1 MRPVVRIPGSDMD
14 FASILGFV
22 GGVGILA
29 LLIHEGGGMERYYSS
44 HAVIVIFGGALAA
57 TLIRFEMGAF
67 LTSFPTA
74 IKTCFGIGGG
84 HSNPRDLISEIADM
98 AQIVRKSGPVGLD
111 KATPHDAFL
120 AKGVRYVADGFDE
133 NFIRETLE
141 RERDLNLHRLEM
153 AAKVFRGIGDCA
165 PAFGMIGTL
174 IGMVQMFAEMS
185 DPSKLG
191 TFMAIALLATL
202 YGAVMANFFFLPIA
216 DKITIKFNHD
226 ELNQTLVI
234 DGVLQLRAAKSPAVI
249 KEMLLAYL
257 PEKHR
262 ADLIEAA

>member
-1 MRPVVRIPGSDMD
+1 MD
-14 FASILGFV
+14 FATIIGFV
-22 GGVGILA
+22 FGTGVLA
-29 LLIHEGGGMERYYSS
+29 YLIHHGGGLERYYSE
-44 HAVIVIFGGALAA
+44 HAVIVIFGGAFAA
-57 TLIRFEMGAF
+57 TLLRFELGAI
-67 LTSFPTA
+67 LSSFPTA
-74 IKTCFGIGGG
+74 IKTCLKGA
-84 HSNPRDLISEIADM
+84 HANPRDLITEIADM

-191 TFMAIALLATL
+191 VFMAIALLATL
-202 YGAVMANFFFLPIA
+202 YGAVVANFFFLPIA
-216 DKITIKFNHD
+216 DKLTIKFNHD

-262 ADLIEAA
+262 AELAEAA

>member
-1 MRPVVRIPGSDMD
+1 MD
-14 FASILGFV
+14 FATILGFV
-22 GGVGILA
+22 GGVGVLGF
-29 LLIHEGGGMERYYSS
+29 LIHEGGGLERYYSE
-44 HAVIVIFGGALAA
+44 HAVIVIFGGAITA
-57 TLIRFEMGAF
+57 TLLRFEMSAF
-67 LTSFPTA
+67 LSSFPTA
-74 IKTCFGIGGG
+74 IKTVLGLGGA
-84 HSNPRDLISEIADM
+84 HANPRDLIAEIAEL
-98 AQIVRKSGPVGLD
+98 ANIVRKSGPVGLD

-141 RERDLNLHRLEM
+141 KERDLNLHRLEM

-202 YGAVMANFFFLPIA
+202 YGAVVANFFFLPIA

-234 DGVLQLRAAKSPAVI
+234 DGVLQLRASKSPAVI

-262 ADLIEAA
+262 ADLLEAA

>member
-1 MRPVVRIPGSDMD
+1 MD
-14 FASILGFV
+14 IASIIGFV
-22 GGVGILA
+22 GGVGVLGF
-29 LLIHEGGGMERYYSS
+29 LIYDGGGVERYWSS
-44 HAVIVIFGGALAA
+44 HAAIVIFGGAVTA
-57 TLIRFEMGAF
+57 TLIRFEMSAF
-67 LTSFPTA
+67 LGSFPTA
-74 IKTCFGIGGG
+74 IKTCFGGG
-84 HSNPRDLISEIADM
+84 HSSPRDLIAEIAEM
-98 AQIVRKSGPVGLD
+98 AAIVRKSGPVGLD
-111 KATPHDAFL
+111 KATPHDKFL
-120 AKGVRYVADGFDE
+120 AQGVRYVADGFDE
-133 NFIRETLE
+133 AFIRETLE

-202 YGAVMANFFFLPIA
+202 YGAAVANFFFLPIA
-216 DKITIKFNHD
+216 DKITIKFGHE

-234 DGVLQLRAAKSPAVI
+234 DGVLSLRQGKSPAVV

-262 ADLIEAA
+262 AELVEAAA

>member
-1 MRPVVRIPGSDMD
+1 MD
-14 FASILGFV
+14 IATIIGFFGGIGV
-22 GGVGILA
+22 LAFLIHDGGGVD
-29 LLIHEGGGMERYYSS
+29 RYYSS
-44 HAVIVIFGGALAA
+44 HAVIVIFGGAITA
-57 TLIRFEMGAF
+57 TLLRFEMSAF
-67 LTSFPTA
+67 LSAFPTA
-74 IKTCFGIGGG
+74 LKTCFGFGGS
-84 HSNPRDLISEIADM
+84 HSNPRDLIAEIAEM
-98 AQIVRKSGPVGLD
+98 AAIVRKSGPVGLD
-111 KATPHDAFL
+111 KATPRDDFL

-133 NFIRETLE
+133 TFIRETLE

-202 YGAVMANFFFLPIA
+202 YGAVVANFFFMPIA
-216 DKITIKFNHD
+216 DKITIKFAHE

-234 DGVLQLRAAKSPAVI
+234 DGVLSLRQGKSPAVV

-262 ADLIEAA
+262 AALIEAAA

>member
-1 MRPVVRIPGSDMD
+1 MD
-14 FASILGFV
+14 FATIIGFV
-22 GGVGILA
+22 GGIGVLSF
-29 LLIHEGGGMERYYSS
+29 LIHEGGGLERYYSE
-44 HAVIVIFGGALAA
+44 HAVIVIFGGSLTA
-57 TLIRFEMGAF
+57 TLIRFELGAF
-67 LTSFPTA
+67 LSAFPTA
-74 IKTCFGIGGG
+74 LKTVFMGR
-84 HSNPRDLISEIADM
+84 HSNPRELIAEIAEM

-111 KATPHDAFL
+111 KADPKDKFL
-120 AKGVRYVADGFDE
+120 AKGVRYLADGFDE

-141 RERDLNLHRLEM
+141 KERDLNLHRVEM
-153 AAKVFRGIGDCA
+153 AGKVFRGIGDCA

-191 TFMAIALLATL
+191 VFMAIALLATL
-202 YGAVMANFFFLPIA
+202 YGAIVGNFFFLPIA
-216 DKITIKFNHD
+216 DKLAIKFAHD

-234 DGVLQLRAAKSPAVI
+234 DGVLSLRQGKSPAVV

-262 ADLIEAA
+262 EALAEAA

>member
-1 MRPVVRIPGSDMD
+1 MD
-14 FASILGFV
+14 LATIIGFI
-22 GGVGILA
+22 GGVGVISF
-29 LLIHEGGGMERYYSS
+29 LIHEGGGLERYYSE
-44 HAVIVIFGGALAA
+44 HAVIVIFGGAVTA
-57 TLIRFEMGAF
+57 TLIRFELSAF
-67 LTSFPTA
+67 LSSFPTA
-74 IKTCFGIGGG
+74 IKTVIRGA
-84 HSNPRDLISEIADM
+84 HSNPRDLITEIAEM
-98 AQIVRKSGPVGLD
+98 AAIVRKSGPVGLD
-111 KATPHDAFL
+111 KATPHDPFL

-133 NFIRETLE
+133 TFIRETLE

-153 AAKVFRGIGDCA
+153 AGKVFRGIGDCA

-202 YGAVMANFFFLPIA
+202 YGAVVANFFFLPIA
-216 DKITIKFNHD
+216 DKLTIKFAHD

-234 DGVLQLRAAKSPAVI
+234 DGVLSLRASKSPAVI

-262 ADLIEAA
+262 AELAEAAA

>member
-1 MRPVVRIPGSDMD
+1 MD
-14 FASILGFV
+14 FATIIGFV
-22 GGVGILA
+22 FGSGVLA
-29 LLIHEGGGMERYYSS
+29 YLIHHGGGLERYYSE

-57 TLIRFEMGAF
+57 TLIRFELGAI
-67 LTSFPTA
+67 LSSFPTA
-74 IKTCFGIGGG
+74 LKTVLRGA
-84 HSNPRDLISEIADM
+84 HSNPRDLIAEM

-133 NFIRETLE
+133 TFIRDTLE

-153 AAKVFRGIGDCA
+153 AAKVFRAIGDCA

-191 TFMAIALLATL
+191 VFMAIALLATL
-202 YGAVMANFFFLPIA
+202 YGAVLGNFFFLPIA
-216 DKITIKFNHD
+216 DKLGIKFAHD

-234 DGVLQLRAAKSPAVI
+234 DGVLQLRAGKSPAVI
-249 KEMLLAYL
+249 KEMLIAYL

-262 ADLIEAA
+262 GDFVEAAA

>member
-1 MRPVVRIPGSDMD
+1 MD
-14 FASILGFV
+14 IATIFGFV
-22 GGVGILA
+22 FGCFIIGFLIHDGGGV
-29 LLIHEGGGMERYYSS
+29 ERYYSF
-44 HAVIVIFGGALAA
+44 HAVIVIFGGAVAA
-57 TLIRFEMGAF
+57 TFIRFELGAI
-67 LTSFPTA
+67 LSSFPTA
-74 IKTCFGIGGG
+74 IMTVIRGS
-84 HSNPRDLISEIADM
+84 HTSPRDLITEIAEM

-111 KATPHDAFL
+111 KANPHDAFL

-133 NFIRETLE
+133 NFIRDTLE

-202 YGAVMANFFFLPIA
+202 YGAVVANFFFLPIA
-216 DKITIKFNHD
+216 DKLTIKFNHD

-234 DGVLQLRAAKSPAVI
+234 DGVLQLRQSKSPAVI

-257 PEKHR
+257 PEKQR
-262 ADLIEAA
+262 DALAEAA

>member
-1 MRPVVRIPGSDMD
+1 MD
-14 FASILGFV
+14 FASIIGFV
-22 GGVGILA
+22 GGVGVLSF
-29 LLIHEGGGMERYYSS
+29 LIHEGGGLERYYSE
-44 HAVIVIFGGALAA
+44 HAVIVIFGGAMTA

-67 LTSFPTA
+67 LSSFPTA

-84 HSNPRDLISEIADM
+84 HSNPRDLIAEIAGM

-202 YGAVMANFFFLPIA
+202 YGAVVANFFFLPIA

-262 ADLIEAA
+262 AELAEAAA